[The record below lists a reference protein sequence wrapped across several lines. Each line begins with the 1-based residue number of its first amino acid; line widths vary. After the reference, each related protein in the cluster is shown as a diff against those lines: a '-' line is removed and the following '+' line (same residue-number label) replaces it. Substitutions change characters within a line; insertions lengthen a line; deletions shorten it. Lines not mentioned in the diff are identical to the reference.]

1 MSFKILLLTAILL
14 LTGCGT
20 RESRKSLDRV
30 EAQYILTKIIEVQY
44 DGCTYLVIYPDRYSA
59 MFTHKGNCKNHKR
72 GEK

>member
-1 MSFKILLLTAILL
+1 MKILLLTAILL

-20 RESRKSLDRV
+20 GELRKSSDRE
-30 EAQYILTKIIEVQY
+30 EAQRILTRIVEVQY
-44 DGCTYLVIYPDRYSA
+44 DGCTYLVIYPHHYSA